1 MRFYQTIVIL
11 RPDLDDAQAKENS
24 EKIKGFIAKYDGEI
38 VRMDNWGKKRLAYRI
53 KKNRF
58 GIYLNICHKLEGS
71 QVDSLEKEFR
81 LDETILKFLVVRLE
95 ADEFERICGQQSI
108 FDDPDKKSDSE
119 EGSSRGDE
127 TATKAE
133 SEPEAEP
140 EAEAEAETEAAE
152 EIN

>member
-11 RPDLDDAQAKENS
+11 RPDLDDAQTKEYS
-24 EKIKGFIAKYDGEI
+24 EKIKGFIAKYEGEI

-95 ADEFERICGQQSI
+95 ADDFERICGQQSI
-108 FDDPDKKSDSE
+108 FDDSEKKPGSE
-119 EGSSRGDE
+119 ESEDNSDD
-127 TATKAE
+127 TSTE
-133 SEPEAEP
+133 SETETET
-140 EAEAEAETEAAE
+140 EAETETAE
-152 EIN
+152 EPK

>member
-11 RPDLDDAQAKENS
+11 RPDLDDAQTKENS

-95 ADEFERICGQQSI
+95 ADDFERICGQQSI
-108 FDDPDKKSDSE
+108 FDDSEKKPDSE
-119 EGSSRGDE
+119 GTESSE
-127 TATKAE
+127 EAAVT
-133 SEPEAEP
+133 EPEAET
-140 EAEAEAETEAAE
+140 ETESEVESVE
-152 EIN
+152 EPK

>member
-11 RPDLDDAQAKENS
+11 RPDLDDAQIKENS
-24 EKIKGFIAKYDGEI
+24 EKVKGFIAKYDGEI

-108 FDDPDKKSDSE
+108 FDDSEKKPETEVTEVSKDE
-119 EGSSRGDE
+119 ED
-127 TATKAE
+127 TE
-133 SEPEAEP
+133 SEAETEAETET
-140 EAEAEAETEAAE
+140 EAEAEAVE
-152 EIN
+152 ESN